1 MTLTGA
7 VLFCVALAA
16 ADAPVHEAEFI
27 FPVNDKH
34 NHGSSIVQAPNGDLI
49 ACWFHGSGERQ
60 SDDVMVQGS
69 RRRAGSDTWEAPFV
83 MADTPDLPDCNPVLF
98 MDPKGKLWLFWVAI
112 QDNQWG
118 GALLKYRVSTDY
130 TGDGPPIWQWQDVI
144 HTRPRDLEKR
154 FLSLVD
160 LGMEAFS
167 PMLDAAPEIKEEVVK
182 ARERAQDKLHQRLG
196 WMTRIHPLMVSE
208 KRMLLGLYSDVFNCS
223 VAAWTEDDGA
233 TWTCGTP
240 ILDENL
246 LKISNIQPAFAQKKD
261 GTVVS
266 FMRDN
271 GLPKR
276 IRRAESKDLGD
287 TWSAVESMDI
297 WNPGS
302 SVDVVVLKS
311 GAWLLVCNDTTDGR
325 HKLTVY
331 RSEDEGATWPV
342 KRALENEP
350 EKEDGSFSYPS
361 MIQAADGMVHVT
373 YSHTRKGVKGSTIK
387 HARFNE
393 AWLLAGGE

>member
-7 VLFCVALAA
+7 FLFCMALAA

-34 NHGSSIVQAPNGDLI
+34 NHGSSVVQAPNGDLL

-98 MDPKGKLWLFWVAI
+98 MDPRGKLWLFWVAI

-118 GALLKYRVSTDY
+118 GALLKCRVSTDY
-130 TGDGPPIWQWQDVI
+130 TGDGPPVWQWQDVI
-144 HTRPRDLEKR
+144 HTRPRELEER
-154 FLSLVD
+154 FLKVVD
-160 LGMEAFS
+160 TGMEAIG
-167 PMLDAAPEIKEEVVK
+167 PMLDAAPEIREEVSA
-182 ARERAQDKLHQRLG
+182 ARERAKDKLHQRLG

-240 ILDENL
+240 ILDESL

-261 GTVVS
+261 GTVVV

-350 EKEDGSFSYPS
+350 DKEDGSFSYPS
-361 MIQAADGMVHVT
+361 MIQAADGTVHVT

-393 AWLLAGGE
+393 AWVLAGGE

>member
-7 VLFCVALAA
+7 VLFCMALAA
-16 ADAPVHEAEFI
+16 ADTPVHEAGFI
-27 FPVNDKH
+27 FPVNDQH
-34 NHGSSIVQAPNGDLI
+34 NHGSSIVQAPNGDLL

-118 GALLKYRVSTDY
+118 GALLKCRVSTDY
-130 TGDGPPIWQWQDVI
+130 TNDGPPVWQWQDVI
-144 HTRPRDLEKR
+144 HTRPRELEER
-154 FLSLVD
+154 FLKVVD
-160 LGMEAFS
+160 TGLEVLG
-167 PMLDAAPEIKEEVVK
+167 PMLDAAPEIKEEAAK

-240 ILDENL
+240 ILDESL

-331 RSEDEGATWPV
+331 RSGDEGATWPV
-342 KRALENEP
+342 KRALESEP
-350 EKEDGSFSYPS
+350 DKEDGSFSYPS
-361 MIQAADGMVHVT
+361 MIQAADGTVHVT
-373 YSHTRKGVKGSTIK
+373 YSHTRKDVKGSTIK

-393 AWLLAGGE
+393 AWVLAGAE